1 MEEDQFL
8 KDQTDHPNGTT
19 AKYTAVREDQR
30 PDLKKKMVPLLGRQL
45 LQNRANG
52 CLRESERKRQA

>member
-1 MEEDQFL
+1 MEEDQLL

-30 PDLKKKMVPLLGRQL
+30 PDLKKK
-45 LQNRANG
+45 NG
-52 CLRESERKRQA
+52 SSSQQAAATKQG